1 MKLVQQKYFLFANSW
16 SLRTTSVLFFG
27 QRRSIKCEIGENSLV
42 LVNCETGWY
51 CWSWKFKFLFLL
63 TQYELVCWCLADVD
77 LTVVVDAD
85 IDVHYDVS
93 MIMLNLILIFVILL
107 VKIPTWKKG
116 IFLVFFVWIFSLN
129 TCDVGTD
136 YVYYDERYKRLWYW
150 HSKWIITFKADI
162 IYASCDI

>member
-63 TQYELVCWCLADVD
+63 TQYELVCWCLCWCWSYCCGRCWYWCSLWCINDNVEFDFDFRD
-77 LTVVVDAD
+77 LVGENTYLKEGDFSSFLCLD
-85 IDVHYDVS
+85 
-93 MIMLNLILIFVILL
+93 ILL
-107 VKIPTWKKG
+107 EYLWCRNRLCILWWKI
-116 IFLVFFVWIFSLN
+116 
-129 TCDVGTD
+129 
-136 YVYYDERYKRLWYW
+136 
-150 HSKWIITFKADI
+150 
-162 IYASCDI
+162 